1 MKVSK
6 EDKEEFF
13 IRRDVL
19 DVAKIELKKEF
30 VGLNDIIDEMIDLI
44 EPWYLFPFGQIRP
57 TIINLFGMTG
67 VGKTSLIKRL
77 FELINLKDNLY
88 KFDVGD
94 YATQDNTK
102 LSYSFSEKLRNRE
115 KQQIGLIFD
124 EFQLGR
130 TIDEQGLELEKSG
143 LRAMWDLLDSG
154 KISILQSSYC
164 GSKVYQLT
172 LKLEDCVNNGS
183 VEVKDGKVSKN
194 KSYHEKFFKKEDDED
209 MEIEL
214 SSKKKKKKNKKND
227 RVEGNSSDGSLFI
240 PEDFY
245 WYIQDIWENRFL
257 TERELSEYLK
267 TLNHDSSIEFLNET
281 MNKAFKPMEF
291 DYSTSC
297 IFVIGNIDEAYR
309 MAKNIDPDSDADRFY
324 QHSLKITLP
333 QIKSALQKRFRAE
346 QIARLGNN
354 HIIYPAFSSKVYQ
367 DLIALELGKSVKK
380 IKDKFDID
388 VKFDNSINEIIYKEG
403 VFPTQGARPVFTTIT
418 SLIESYVGKIIRDI
432 LDLDE
437 PISSIGWEFSG
448 KSHTVYL
455 FNKSVMLKELS
466 YPVRLKV
473 ESLRESENNELQ
485 AQVAIHESGHAVAAI
500 YGAGVLPIEIV
511 SRSANMSEGHCAVE
525 IPSTGLQTKDELE
538 KDIVISLGGYV
549 AEKLIFGE
557 DKIANGTSGDFE
569 RATSIA
575 LEMAKSYGMLGGAP
589 MLYGHK
595 STTTNSH
602 WNSERVDGM
611 DKLAEQIVIDS
622 EKKCLKI
629 LEENKLLL
637 LKLGEHLSNNSRI
650 ESSEISDFVVKYGN
664 PIEIKDKDN
673 YHNFKSTIADKL
685 AEEEKGFRPK
695 RNAASRVGVKLK

>member
-1 MKVSK
+1 MKVLK

-13 IRRDVL
+13 RRRDVL
-19 DVAKIELKKEF
+19 DAAKVELKKDF
-30 VGLNDIIDEMIDLI
+30 VGLDGIIDEMIDLI
-44 EPWYLFPFGQIRP
+44 EPWYLFPSGQIRP

-194 KSYHEKFFKKEDDED
+194 KSYHEKFFKK
-209 MEIEL
+209 
-214 SSKKKKKKNKKND
+214 KKNKKED
-227 RVEGNSSDGSLFI
+227 KSEDSSSSDAALFI

-309 MAKNIDPDSDADRFY
+309 MANNVDPDSDADRFY
-324 QHSLKITLP
+324 EHSLKITLP
-333 QIKSALQKRFRAE
+333 QIKSALQNRFRAE

-354 HIIYPAFSSKVYQ
+354 HIIYPAFSSKIYQ
-367 DLIALELGKSVKK
+367 ELISLELGKSVNK

-388 VKFDNSINEIIYKEG
+388 VKFDNSVNEIIYKEG

-437 PISSIGWEFSG
+437 PVSSIEWKFSE
-448 KSHTVYL
+448 KKHVVIL
-455 FNKSVMLKELS
+455 FNEDKKVKEFS

-473 ESLRESENNELQ
+473 ESLRESESSELQ

-500 YGAGVLPIEIV
+500 YSANILPTEIV

-538 KDIVISLGGYV
+538 KDIIICLGGYV

-575 LEMAKSYGMLGGAP
+575 LEMAKSYGMLGQAP

-595 STTTNSH
+595 SSTTNSQ
-602 WNSERVDGM
+602 WNSQKVDYM
-611 DKLAEQIVIDS
+611 DKLAEDIISDS

-629 LEENKLLL
+629 LKENKLLL
-637 LKLGEHLSNNSRI
+637 LRLGEHLSLNSRM
-650 ESSEISDFVVKYGN
+650 ESSEISDFVTKYGN
-664 PIEIKDKDN
+664 PVEIKNKDN
-673 YHNFKSTIADKL
+673 YHNFKSTILDKL
-685 AEEEKGFRPK
+685 VEEELKFRPK
-695 RNAASRVGVKLK
+695 KGMAERYK